1 MHKDYSP
8 ELTAPSAMPVAAL
21 VTLPVLTIAPPSMA
35 ERIEAFDWSMTPLGP
50 RHTWPNELTI
60 IVRQIL
66 DSSFPKAIVWGDD
79 LTTIYNDAFVPILG
93 RKPDALGRAWPEV
106 WSEVWDQIRG
116 YTERAFA
123 GENTYIENLPLT
135 INRSGTPEETW
146 FTFCYSPLRRADGSV
161 AGMLDTVVETTAM
174 VRAQNDL
181 ALVNQELGHRLKNTL
196 AMVQAIA
203 SQTLRDHSEKPALA
217 AFNERLAALGHAHDV
232 LLRGDW
238 AGASLLE
245 VVRVSVEPHDAGS
258 RIAVDGPDLRIGSRT
273 AVSLSL
279 MLHELATNA
288 IKFGALSAPSG
299 SVLLDWR
306 VETGTLHFHWHET
319 GGPPATPTERIGFG
333 TRLIDRGLGG
343 RSKVDRRFLSTGLIV
358 EIVAPTDELVS

>member
-1 MHKDYSP
+1 MHRDYSHDP
-8 ELTAPSAMPVAAL
+8 MAPGAMPVAAL
-21 VTLPVLTIAPPSMA
+21 DALPILTIVPPSMA
-35 ERIEAFDWSMTPLGP
+35 ERIEAFDWSATPLGP
-50 RHTWPNELTI
+50 RHAWPNELTI

-66 DSSFPKAIVWGDD
+66 DSSFPKAVVWGYD

-93 RKPDALGRAWPEV
+93 QKPDALGRAWPDI
-106 WSEVWDQIRG
+106 WSEAWDHIRG

-135 INRSGTPEETW
+135 IERSGAPEEAW

-203 SQTLRDHSEKPALA
+203 SQTLRDHSEGPALA

-232 LLRGDW
+232 LLRRDW
-238 AGASLLE
+238 TGASLAE
-245 VVRVSVEPHDAGS
+245 VIRASVEPHDAGS
-258 RIAVDGPDLRIGSRT
+258 RVAIDGPDMRIGSRT
-273 AVSLSL
+273 AVALSL

-288 IKFGALSAPSG
+288 IKYGALSVPEG
-299 SVLLDWR
+299 SVRLGWR
-306 VETGTLHFHWHET
+306 IDADTLHFHWHET
-319 GGPPATPTERIGFG
+319 GGPPSTPTERKGFG

-343 RSKVDRRFLSTGLIV
+343 RSKVDRHFLPTGLTID
-358 EIVAPTDELVS
+358 ITAPANELVS